1 MFGVGSQLS
10 EFFSSLFTPF
20 LAFDFRIMSFN
31 ANTNRPVRMLPNFA
45 VKDHETSAVNS
56 AQLALFHAF
65 LLKILYTILHAGFIG
80 LFNYSKI
87 KLRLLVS
94 LVSK

>member
-1 MFGVGSQLS
+1 VFGIGSQLS

-45 VKDHETSAVNS
+45 VKDHEKSAVNS

-65 LLKILYTILHAGFIG
+65 LLKFCTQFYMQALLV
-80 LFNYSKI
+80 YSI
-87 KLRLLVS
+87 ILRLNYDC
-94 LVSK
+94 